1 MAMPK
6 GLWKRFMSIGS
17 VQASAI
23 YPRAFNSIET
33 QLHVKEKGEHIP
45 VDSEVLAASSAL
57 SQYAAHGVF
66 LLILDNHGLE
76 FAL

>member
-23 YPRAFNSIET
+23 HPQAFNSIET
-33 QLHVKEKGEHIP
+33 QLHIKGKGEHIL
-45 VDSEVLAASSAL
+45 VDSEVLAAGSFL
-57 SQYAAHGVF
+57 SQ
-66 LLILDNHGLE
+66 
-76 FAL
+76 